1 MTGVEPATLRLEV
14 SRASIA
20 PHGHEIHFV
29 VFIYTMEKQQTD
41 MNERKQRI
49 QKDRK
54 FMDIQLKIDGYRQY
68 NDKLQQKWN
77 RI

>member
-1 MTGVEPATLRLEV
+1 
-14 SRASIA
+14 
-20 PHGHEIHFV
+20 
-29 VFIYTMEKQQTD
+29 